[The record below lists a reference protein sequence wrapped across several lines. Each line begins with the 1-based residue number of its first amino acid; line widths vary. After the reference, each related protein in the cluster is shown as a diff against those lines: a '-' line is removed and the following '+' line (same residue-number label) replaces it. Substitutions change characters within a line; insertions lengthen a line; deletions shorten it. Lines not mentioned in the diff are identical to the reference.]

1 MLVSPC
7 MLRELVFLS
16 ITVLRPHV
24 AKNLTTKYGINSLR
38 GRVSELF
45 ALGLGLVVLN
55 VSVHAAPV
63 SAPGALP
70 FLCNEG
76 T

>member
-1 MLVSPC
+1 MKAVSAEQTAPPTPPAQGVVRKVLVSPC

-38 GRVSELF
+38 GRVSEL
-45 ALGLGLVVLN
+45 LHWDLD
-55 VSVHAAPV
+55 
-63 SAPGALP
+63 
-70 FLCNEG
+70 
-76 T
+76 